1 MTSQDVIVTYIQDA
15 EAAERNFEDTLAEF
29 AKTGEQTVVKNF
41 FERASS
47 RAKTQHQRLETR
59 LREMGGSPST
69 AKSILAHMLTFST
82 AAAQIG
88 QNPDEKNT
96 QHLIMCVGA
105 AAAEMAMYESLATV
119 AGTAGDA
126 VTERLAKEL
135 QAEEKDDFDKAWA
148 LLAPSAEDSFT
159 AALAKR
165 AHA

>member
-15 EAAERNFEDTLAEF
+15 EAAERNFEDTLAAF
-29 AKTGEQTVVKNF
+29 AKTGEQTSVKSF
-41 FERASS
+41 FERASV

-59 LREMGGSPST
+59 LRELGGSPST
-69 AKSILAHMLTFST
+69 AKSILAHMLAFSAT
-82 AAAQIG
+82 AAQIG

-159 AALAKR
+159 AALAKS